1 MPVTVYKLKKRM
13 RKKLLL
19 LSGILLISRLSVAG
33 DLEDSIPLSN
43 HFIHQLGMEVRPAY
57 IIPTNRFLKGEND
70 PSKAL
75 SGGLSAHLRYAFKF
89 SKSSYVDRIY
99 GGPYQGIGV
108 AFYTFGNQKEIGNP
122 AAVYLLQGGS
132 LAEFDSRLS
141 LNYEWNFGLSSGWHP
156 YDPDSNPNNVVI
168 GSKINAYLNT
178 NLYLN
183 WVLSSRIDLT
193 SGITLTHFSNGN
205 TRFPNAGLNT
215 AGVKMALI
223 YNFNRKESF
232 FAEKTGQPPIPAFQR
247 HFSYDVIA
255 FGSWRRKG
263 VVFNDNALAS
273 PETYEVMGFNFTS
286 FYNIGYRLRTGISV
300 DGVYDSSANIYTEDY
315 IIPIGGED
323 PGYTFYKPPLKNQL
337 ALGISARTEYVM
349 PFFSVNIGLGANV
362 IHGGGDLKGLYQV
375 LALKIETTRNSFI
388 HIGYNLQNFK
398 DPNYLMLGF
407 GYRFHNRYPV
417 FYR

>member
-1 MPVTVYKLKKRM
+1 MWKKFF
-13 RKKLLL
+13 LL
-19 LSGILLISRLSVAG
+19 LSGILLVSGLSVAG
-33 DLEDSIPLSN
+33 NREDTIPLSN
-43 HFIHQLGMEVRPAY
+43 HFIHQLGMDFRPAY
-57 IIPTNRFLKGEND
+57 IIPTNPFLKGDNNQF
-70 PSKAL
+70 KAL
-75 SGGLSAHLRYAFKF
+75 KGAYSAHLRYAFKF
-89 SKSSYVDRIY
+89 SSSSYADHIY

-108 AFYTFGNQKEIGNP
+108 AYYDFGDRQEIGNP
-122 AAVYLLQGGS
+122 ATVYLLQGGR
-132 LAEFDSRLS
+132 LARFSRAS
-141 LNYEWNFGLSSGWHP
+141 LNYEWNFGLSAGWTP
-156 YDPDSNPNNVVI
+156 YDIDTNPNNVII

-178 NLYLN
+178 NFYLN
-183 WVLSSRIDLT
+183 WVLSAKFDLT

-215 AGVKMALI
+215 VGLKMALV
-223 YNFNRKESF
+223 YNFNQNEPSLSK
-232 FAEKTGQPPIPAFQR
+232 KTQQPQVPEFPC
-247 HFSYDVIA
+247 HFSYDLTA

-263 VVFNDNALAS
+263 VVYNDNPLAS

-286 FYNIGYRLRTGISV
+286 FYNMGYRLRAGISV
-300 DGVYDSSANIYTEDY
+300 DGVYDTSANIYTEDY
-315 IIPIGGED
+315 IIPLDGTD

-337 ALGISARTEYVM
+337 ALGISARAEYVM
-349 PFFSVNIGLGANV
+349 PYFSVNIGLGTNV

-407 GYRFHNRYPV
+407 GYRFHNKYPA

>member
-1 MPVTVYKLKKRM
+1 MGR
-13 RKKLLL
+13 KLLL
-19 LSGILLISRLSVAG
+19 LSGILFISQLSVAG
-33 DLEDSIPLSN
+33 DHEDSIPLSN
-43 HFIHQLGMEVRPAY
+43 HFIHRLGTEVRPAY
-57 IIPTNRFLKGEND
+57 IIPTNRFLKGENNQ
-70 PSKAL
+70 SKAL
-75 SGGLSAHLRYAFKF
+75 RVGLSAHMRYAFKF
-89 SKSSYVDRIY
+89 SPSSYVDRIY
-99 GGPYQGIGV
+99 GGPYQGIGL
-108 AFYTFGNQKEIGNP
+108 AYYDFGNRQEIGNP
-122 AAVYLLQGGS
+122 VALYVLQGGS
-132 LAEFDSRLS
+132 LARFDPRLA

-156 YDPDSNPNNVVI
+156 YDPDINPNNVII

-183 WVLSSRIDLT
+183 WELSSRIDLT

-215 AGVKMALI
+215 AGLKMALV
-223 YNFNRKESF
+223 YNFNRDESF
-232 FAEKTGQPPIPAFQR
+232 HSKKTQPIPIPNFQR
-247 HFSYDVIA
+247 HFSYDLIA

-263 VVFNDNALAS
+263 VIFNDNALAS
-273 PETYEVMGFNFTS
+273 PKTYEVMGFNFTS

-315 IIPIGGED
+315 IIPIGGGD

-337 ALGISARTEYVM
+337 ALGLSARAEYVM
-349 PFFSVNIGLGANV
+349 PYFSVNIGLGANV
-362 IHGGGDLKGLYQV
+362 IHGGGDLKGLYQI
-375 LALKIETTRNSFI
+375 LALKIETSRNTFV

-407 GYRFHNRYPV
+407 GYRFHNQYPT